1 MIITDEDL
9 KALSA
14 KLNASNA
21 EVARP
26 IHTFSAAVAAAAKN
40 ADGRKLEL
48 LRSVRA
54 AGRRL
59 GVFLPEDK
67 AVDVR
72 ELNLQLADVDV
83 GESIAFKSLLA
94 AGRLDRLTQLLT
106 PSGVERRPR
115 KPRTL
120 VESKRR
126 RRGHSLSSILG
137 TTVAVESRLSPF
149 RLVEAT
155 LACRFASPFG

>member
-26 IHTFSAAVAAAAKN
+26 IHTFSAAVGAAAKN

-54 AGRRL
+54 ASRRL
-59 GVFLPEDK
+59 GVLLPEDK
-67 AVDVR
+67 AVCIR
-72 ELNLQLADVDV
+72 ELNIQLADVDV
-83 GESIAFKSLLA
+83 GERIAFKALLA
-94 AGRLDRLTQLLT
+94 QAGL
-106 PSGVERRPR
+106 
-115 KPRTL
+115 
-120 VESKRR
+120 
-126 RRGHSLSSILG
+126 I
-137 TTVAVESRLSPF
+137 A
-149 RLVEAT
+149 
-155 LACRFASPFG
+155 

>member
-21 EVARP
+21 EVAQL

-83 GESIAFKSLLA
+83 GEQIAFKALLA
-94 AGRLDRLTQLLT
+94 QAGL
-106 PSGVERRPR
+106 
-115 KPRTL
+115 
-120 VESKRR
+120 
-126 RRGHSLSSILG
+126 I
-137 TTVAVESRLSPF
+137 A
-149 RLVEAT
+149 
-155 LACRFASPFG
+155 

>member
-21 EVARP
+21 DGARP

-72 ELNLQLADVDV
+72 ELNIQLADVDV
-83 GESIAFKSLLA
+83 SERIRFKSMLA
-94 AGRLDRLTQLLT
+94 AAGL
-106 PSGVERRPR
+106 
-115 KPRTL
+115 
-120 VESKRR
+120 
-126 RRGHSLSSILG
+126 I
-137 TTVAVESRLSPF
+137 A
-149 RLVEAT
+149 
-155 LACRFASPFG
+155 